1 MRLPVIIVILLLG
14 LLTGAAAADVIIRVY
29 DVRDLLYTP
38 KDFPA
43 PKLGLDGL
51 DEESGDPFRD
61 EDDLNGPIISAE
73 ELVELIKTHIQ
84 PDRWEQAGN
93 SVRVHNGQL
102 IVVAEMETHQQ
113 VSASLQQWRIDGAP
127 NTYAINAR
135 VIPSDLVLLT
145 ALGFDGKSKRNSR
158 AIDAKRLSNALAG
171 RTAKA
176 HEFPQLSV
184 LEGQTSHVLRVKQ
197 TAYVADARRNEE
209 TGVVEQKIEVLNEG
223 VTLEATIRKCGLERI
238 LVTWKAQVARS
249 TGSEFAKINGTDVEL
264 PELAI
269 TSLHGRIVVQYGRTL
284 AIRGLPH
291 PDGETE
297 GDYLWLIDITKVE
310 HKKPEADL

>member
-14 LLTGAAAADVIIRVY
+14 LLTGAAAADVIVRIY

-93 SVRVHNGQL
+93 SVRVHKGQL
-102 IVVAEMETHQQ
+102 IVVAELETHQE
-113 VSASLQQWRIDGAP
+113 VSASLQQWRVDGAP

-135 VIPSDLVLLT
+135 VIPIDPALLT
-145 ALGFDGKSKRNSR
+145 ALGFNGKSKRNSR
-158 AIDAKRLSNALAG
+158 AIDTKRLSTALAG

-176 HEFPQLSV
+176 HEFPQLRV
-184 LEGQTSHVLRVKQ
+184 LEGQTSHVIRVKQ
-197 TAYVADARRNEE
+197 SAYVADARRNEE
-209 TGVVEQKIEVLNEG
+209 TGVVEETIEVLNEG
-223 VTLEATIRKCGLERI
+223 VTLEATVRKCGLERI

-297 GDYLWLIDITKVE
+297 GDYLWLIDIKMVDF
-310 HKKPEADL
+310 KKPETDL

>member
-1 MRLPVIIVILLLG
+1 MRVPVIIVILLLG

-43 PKLGLDGL
+43 PKLGLHGL

-102 IVVAEMETHQQ
+102 IVVAEMETHQE
-113 VSASLQQWRIDGAP
+113 VSASLLQWRIDGAP

-135 VIPSDLVLLT
+135 VIPSDLALLT

-171 RTAKA
+171 RTANA
-176 HEFPQLSV
+176 HEFPQLSM
-184 LEGQTSHVLRVKQ
+184 LEGQTSHVLRVTQ
-197 TAYVADARRNEE
+197 SAYVADAKRNEE
-209 TGVVEQKIEVLNEG
+209 TGIVEKKIEVLNEG
-223 VTLEATIRKCGLERI
+223 WKRRSASAVWSGCSSPGRLKSRGRRDPSSRKSTEPMWNFRSWQSPRCTDASLSSTAEPSRSVVCHIPMARPRAT
-238 LVTWKAQVARS
+238 
-249 TGSEFAKINGTDVEL
+249 
-264 PELAI
+264 
-269 TSLHGRIVVQYGRTL
+269 TSG
-284 AIRGLPH
+284 
-291 PDGETE
+291 
-297 GDYLWLIDITKVE
+297 
-310 HKKPEADL
+310 